1 MLFSIIIPVYNTGAT
16 LGMTLESLLNQTY
29 NNFEIILV
37 NDGSTDESTIFLCNN
52 LDKFY
57 SGINIQLV
65 NKENGGLCSARNE
78 GVKHSNGEVLIF
90 LDSDDLLPNDTLEN
104 YYNAFKLYKPD
115 IIQGKMLSFDL
126 KKSWVSKNYEKVIK
140 GTHIV
145 DYESDTFK
153 QLSSLCISPCIRAYN
168 KDYFISNNLHF
179 LEGCMMSED
188 HYFTSLMYSKKPKLL
203 ALNKHTYLYRRDG
216 AEQST
221 NIWKESYLDD
231 ILCVQNKLVV
241 ILLDKSRASYY
252 ERFLTFEFKK
262 FIHDPMLLMSD
273 FEIEKYI
280 PKILALLS
288 VIPKEYKKS
297 YLPEKLATIED
308 IDDLRLYF
316 ISAKRFSL
324 KKILKDKCLKFK
336 KTINILNKIK
346 LKTIDFLDL
355 SYKKILGVN
364 RLNFVI
370 FIYKL
375 LSIFIPIKQNK
386 LTFAIRPADKFKYLK
401 EFKEEALARNNFAVK
416 TLLAKKVG
424 FFEDLRIV
432 YHLVRSKIII
442 IDGHYW
448 YLRGV
453 KIRKNQVVIQAWHAG
468 GLGKKFGLDMFK
480 KDTPEYYEQ
489 LKHHVSY
496 SYAMVSADIA
506 VSAYMSAFNLR
517 ENQILKFGNII
528 SDRIINN
535 KKTPEESR
543 FELGLE
549 IDKKLVLY
557 APTFREH
564 YGKFTNIGEYS
575 LKLDLEKLK
584 EIFGSEY
591 NFAVRVHSNYKK
603 INLPE
608 DVINL
613 SSYDENLVLSSTDI
627 LITDYSSIMFTFLN
641 FKRPILLYAYDFP
654 IYIGQRNTY
663 LRYDKY
669 APGKIVYNENELIK
683 AIGDIDNIFNE
694 EYYEKNYKLYM
705 QYCDGKTAKRMI
717 DFCENIIKGVEK
729 L

>member
-16 LGMTLESLLNQTY
+16 LGMTLESLLEQTY
-29 NNFEIILV
+29 KNFEIILV
-37 NDGSTDESTIFLCNN
+37 NDGSTDELTIFICDN
-52 LDKFY
+52 LDRFY
-57 SGINIQLV
+57 TNVKIQLV
-65 NKENGGLCSARNE
+65 NKKNGGLCSARNE
-78 GVKHSNGEVLIF
+78 GVRHSNGDVLIF

-104 YYNAFKLYKPD
+104 YYNAFKLYRPD

-126 KKSWVSKNYEKVIK
+126 KKIWESKSYEKVIK
-140 GTHIV
+140 DTFIV
-145 DYESDTFK
+145 DYESDVFK

-216 AEQST
+216 IEQST
-221 NIWKESYLDD
+221 NMWKESYLDD
-231 ILCVQNKLVV
+231 ILYVQKRLDA
-241 ILLDKSRASYY
+241 ILLDKLKASYY

-262 FIHDPMLLMSD
+262 FIHDPMLLMDES
-273 FEIEKYI
+273 EIEKHI
-280 PKILALLS
+280 PKILALLN
-288 VIPKEYKKS
+288 VIPREYKKS
-297 YLPEKLATIED
+297 YLPVKLATIED
-308 IDDLRLYF
+308 ADELRLYF
-316 ISAKRFSL
+316 IDAKRLNL
-324 KKILKDKCLKFK
+324 KKILKDKCPKFK
-336 KTINILNKIK
+336 KIRNILNKIK
-346 LKTIDFLDL
+346 LKIIDFLDL

-370 FIYKL
+370 FMYKL
-375 LSIFIPIKQNK
+375 LSIFTPIKQNK

-401 EFKEEALARNNFAVK
+401 EFKEEALARKTFAVK

-424 FFEDLRIV
+424 FFEDLRII

-448 YLRGV
+448 YLRGL
-453 KIRKNQVVIQAWHAG
+453 KTRKNQIVIQAWHAG

-543 FELGLE
+543 FELGLKY
-549 IDKKLVLY
+549 DKKLVLY
-557 APTFREH
+557 APTFREP
-564 YGKFTNIGEYS
+564 YGKFTDIGEYS
-575 LKLDLEKLK
+575 IKLDFSRLK
-584 EIFGSEY
+584 EIFGNEY
-591 NFAVRVHSNYKK
+591 TFAVRVHSNYKK
-603 INLPE
+603 ISLSE

-613 SSYDENLVLSSTDI
+613 SSYDENLVLSATDI

-641 FKRPILLYAYDFP
+641 FRRPILLYAYDLP
-654 IYIGQRNTY
+654 IYVGQRNTY

-669 APGKIVYNENELIK
+669 APGKIVYNEDELIQ
-683 AIGDIDNIFNE
+683 AIKDIDNIFNE
-694 EYYEKNYKLYM
+694 EYYEKNCEFYM

-717 DFCENIIKGVEK
+717 DFCEDIIKGVEK